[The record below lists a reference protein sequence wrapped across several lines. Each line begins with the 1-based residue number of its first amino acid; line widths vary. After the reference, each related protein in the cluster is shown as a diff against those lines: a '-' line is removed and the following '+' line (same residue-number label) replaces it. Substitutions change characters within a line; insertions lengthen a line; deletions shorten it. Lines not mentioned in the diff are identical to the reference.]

1 MSSGCKEEIYIFLTY
16 ISYRTKQHTW
26 RKLRNINSSLMQKI
40 KNLKDLGRGV
50 HYLQNIRNNFLH
62 NPLEFIERIHPVIY
76 CSLW

>member
-1 MSSGCKEEIYIFLTY
+1 
-16 ISYRTKQHTW
+16 
-26 RKLRNINSSLMQKI
+26 MQKI

-76 CSLW
+76 CSLWWTAICINQSKIDEAMVP